1 MKQKRTYIKPSSR
14 VIVIKNRP
22 QLLVGSGNPTAL
34 TGKFIDSKEPDYEWD
49 EEGAN

>member
-14 VIVIKNRP
+14 VIVIKSRP
-22 QLLVGSGNPTAL
+22 QLLVGSPVQSR
-34 TGKFIDSKEPDYEWD
+34 FIDTSDFEWD

>member
-14 VIVIKNRP
+14 VIVINSRP
-22 QLLVGSGNPTAL
+22 QLLVGSAAHSRFVDTAD
-34 TGKFIDSKEPDYEWD
+34 FEWD